1 VQKLCSSILNMANNP
16 DIKRSHTGFDIRG
29 TLRAFGFDRL
39 ASAGNKFVSSFY
51 TPPRV
56 LTPAEEAERD
66 ALQNTL
72 VSPADSPMTYLD
84 ALTLIIFGVYHGTVM
99 DNRSKETITM
109 RSFIT
114 RGEIPCN
121 GQDECRLMRRYDP
134 TVMTQLYQLMG
145 GERGTSHL
153 ADYEL
158 KRAVMEKLDP
168 APPAPPVRSN
178 TGDPEAPMGGR
189 RRTQRRQRRN
199 QSRRRQNK
207 RQSRRNRN

>member
-1 VQKLCSSILNMANNP
+1 MANNP
-16 DIKRSHTGFDIRG
+16 DIKRSHTGFYVRN
-29 TLRAFGFDRL
+29 TLRALGFDRL
-39 ASAGNKFVSSFY
+39 ANAGNGFIGRFY

-99 DNRSKETITM
+99 DNRSKENITM
-109 RSFIT
+109 RSFIIH
-114 RGEIPCN
+114 GDIPCN

-134 TVMTQLYQLMG
+134 AIMTTLYQLMG

-153 ADYEL
+153 ATYEL

-178 TGDPEAPMGGR
+178 TGDPEPPMGGR
-189 RRTQRRQRRN
+189 RRTQRRRRN
-199 QSRRRQNK
+199 
-207 RQSRRNRN
+207 RQSRRKQSRRCRD

>member
-1 VQKLCSSILNMANNP
+1 MEYSP
-16 DIKRSHTGFDIRG
+16 EIKRSKTGFHIRN

-109 RSFIT
+109 QSFIT
-114 RGEIPCN
+114 HGDIPCS

-134 TVMTQLYQLMG
+134 AVMTQLYKLMG

-158 KRAVMEKLDP
+158 KRAVMDKLDP
-168 APPAPPVRSN
+168 APSAPPVRSN
-178 TGDPEAPMGGR
+178 TGDPEPPMGGR
-189 RRTQRRQRRN
+189 RRTQRRRRN
-199 QSRRRQNK
+199 
-207 RQSRRNRN
+207 RQSRRKQNRRSRD